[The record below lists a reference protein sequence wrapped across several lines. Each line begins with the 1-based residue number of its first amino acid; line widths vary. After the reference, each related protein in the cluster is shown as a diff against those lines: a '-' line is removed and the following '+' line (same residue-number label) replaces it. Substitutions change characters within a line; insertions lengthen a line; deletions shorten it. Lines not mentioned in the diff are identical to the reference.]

1 MFFLLYIIFFSRSFC
16 LSFLTNN
23 QFHVINQQLFTDHG
37 EQYREILFLHSQ
49 PFARSV
55 HFKFCQNSKFV
66 QRMTY
71 KQKQDLLYYGYGGLW
86 KAALNYNGKNN
97 FYKYAS
103 FYVDGELK
111 RGVSDHLSS
120 CLLPHR
126 YRVNKAYMLNNDMSK
141 HFVTSFSQVGD
152 DYGNNL
158 NNEFQDSCFLHDID
172 SLYDIIHNLSDKDRL
187 YFTLRY
193 DIFTCKIQ
201 RTYKAVSE
209 LMCVSE
215 ETARKEVRRI
225 TQDVLT
231 QIQQYNL

>member
-23 QFHVINQQLFTDHG
+23 QFHFINQQLFTDHG

-126 YRVNKAYMLNNDMSK
+126 YRVN
-141 HFVTSFSQVGD
+141 
-152 DYGNNL
+152 
-158 NNEFQDSCFLHDID
+158 FQYDID
-172 SLYDIIHNLSDKDRL
+172 NLVVKEAYCGKKIVMKRFRPRAKGRAAPILKPWSTVTIILS
-187 YFTLRY
+187 
-193 DIFTCKIQ
+193 
-201 RTYKAVSE
+201 
-209 LMCVSE
+209 
-215 ETARKEVRRI
+215 EVKQMESHG
-225 TQDVLT
+225 TKS
-231 QIQQYNL
+231 